1 MYNDP
6 RTKGMLNETNT
17 YVVDDRD
24 DTFALNKDNAEFKDG
39 LLKITI
45 PFAKGSELKTL
56 AIK

>member
-1 MYNDP
+1 MYFFTS
-6 RTKGMLNETNT
+6 TKNCK
-17 YVVDDRD
+17 
-24 DTFALNKDNAEFKDG
+24 FALNKANAEFKDG